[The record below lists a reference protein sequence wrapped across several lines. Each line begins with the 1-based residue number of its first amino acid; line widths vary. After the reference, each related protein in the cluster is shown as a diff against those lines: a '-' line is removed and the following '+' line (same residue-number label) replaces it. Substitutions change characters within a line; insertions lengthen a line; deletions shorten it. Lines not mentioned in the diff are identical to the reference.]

1 VTAPTLYFDLGS
13 PYAYLAVERA
23 ATVLGGESALEPILL
38 GAIFAYR
45 GHGSWSQTD
54 ARDSNVEEIER
65 RARAYGLPE
74 VAWPPGWP
82 PNTLVAM
89 RAATWAKT
97 LGMVRE
103 FATAAYRRAFVHGR
117 DLAQLDEVILAAA
130 EADLPA
136 GELPDAIQDPA
147 IKEALKEATHAAW
160 EAGVRGVPTVRVGA
174 TVFYGDD
181 RLVEAAEALG
191 VT

>member
-1 VTAPTLYFDLGS
+1 M
-13 PYAYLAVERA
+13 
-23 ATVLGGESALEPILL
+23 LGGDPALEPVLL
-38 GAIFAYR
+38 GAIFANR

-65 RARAYGLPE
+65 RAREYGLPD

-82 PNTLVAM
+82 PNTLAAM
-89 RAATWAKT
+89 RAATWAKG

-103 FATAAYRRAFVHGR
+103 FSTAAYRRAFVHGR
-117 DLAQLDEVILAAA
+117 DLAQLDELILAAD
-130 EADLPA
+130 EAGLPA

-147 IKEALKEATHAAW
+147 IKEALKDATDAAW
-160 EAGVRGVPTVRVGA
+160 EAGVRGVPSLRVGA
-174 TVFYGDD
+174 DVYYGDD
-181 RLVEAAEALG
+181 RLVEAAEALR